1 MASVLVVD
9 DEFGITEV
17 LDALLTD
24 AGHHVRRAINGRQAL
39 ELVHEQQPDLILLDM
54 MMPIMDG
61 PTTLKAIR
69 SDPQSASTP
78 VILMSSLPPDK
89 VVKMVDEAFESI
101 LTKPFRA
108 KDAIEAIKA
117 ALSGSST

>member
-61 PTTLKAIR
+61 PTTLRAIR
-69 SDPQSASTP
+69 SDPQGATTP
-78 VILMSSLPPDK
+78 VILMSSLPPEK
-89 VVKMVDEAFESI
+89 VETMIDQAFDSI

-108 KDAIEAIKA
+108 KDALAAITA
-117 ALSGSST
+117 ALSRVR

>member
-24 AGHHVRRAINGRQAL
+24 AGHHVRRAINGLQAL
-39 ELVHEQQPDLILLDM
+39 EIVHEQRPDLVLLDM

-69 SDPQSASTP
+69 SNPGSASVP
-78 VILMSSLPPDK
+78 VILMSSLPLEK
-89 VVKMVDEAFESI
+89 VVQMVGESFQGI

-108 KDAIEAIKA
+108 KA
-117 ALSGSST
+117 ALEVIAKALEPRS

>member
-39 ELVHEQQPDLILLDM
+39 ELVHEQRPDLILLDM

-89 VVKMVDEAFESI
+89 VVKMVDQAFESI

-108 KDAIEAIKA
+108 KDAIEAINT
-117 ALSGSST
+117 ALTGSA

>member
-17 LDALLTD
+17 LGALLTE
-24 AGHHVRRAINGRQAL
+24 AGHQVRRAINGRQAL
-39 ELVHEQQPDLILLDM
+39 ELVREQAPDLILLDLL
-54 MMPIMDG
+54 MPVMDG
-61 PTTLKAIR
+61 PTTLRAIR
-69 SDPQSASTP
+69 AEELTAATP

-89 VVKMVDEAFESI
+89 VIQLVDAPFRSI

-108 KDAIEAIKA
+108 KAALEAIRA
-117 ALSGSST
+117 ALEGA

>member
-24 AGHHVRRAINGRQAL
+24 AGHQVHRAINGRQAL
-39 ELVHEQQPDLILLDM
+39 ELVHEQHPDLILLDM

-61 PTTLKAIR
+61 PTTLRAIR
-69 SDPQSASTP
+69 SDAQSAGTP

-89 VVKMVDEAFESI
+89 VATMVDQTYTAI

-108 KDAIEAIKA
+108 KA
-117 ALSGSST
+117 ALELIAAALRGG

>member
-39 ELVHEQQPDLILLDM
+39 ELVHEQRPDLVLLDM

-61 PTTLKAIR
+61 PTTLRAIR

-89 VVKMVDEAFESI
+89 VEKMVDQPFSSI

-108 KDAIEAIKA
+108 KVALEAIEA
-117 ALSGSST
+117 ALARS

>member
-17 LDALLTD
+17 LEALLTD

-39 ELVHEQQPDLILLDM
+39 ELVHEQRPDLVLLDM
-54 MMPIMDG
+54 MIPIMDG

-69 SDPQSASTP
+69 SDPGSASVP
-78 VILMSSLPPDK
+78 VILMSSLPPEK
-89 VVKMVDEAFESI
+89 VAQMVDEGFESI

-108 KDAIEAIKA
+108 KAALEAIA
-117 ALSGSST
+117 TALEPSP

>member
-24 AGHHVRRAINGRQAL
+24 AGHHVRRAINGRQAM
-39 ELVHEQQPDLILLDM
+39 ELVHEQRPDLVLLDM

-69 SDPQSASTP
+69 SDPQSASVP
-78 VILMSSLPPDK
+78 VILMSSLPPEK
-89 VVKMVDEAFESI
+89 VIKMVDDGFESV

-108 KDAIEAIKA
+108 RTALEAIETVLASKP
-117 ALSGSST
+117 